1 MLHIYYGDG
10 KGKTTCAFG
19 LALRALGRG
28 WPVTVVQ
35 FLKGANSG
43 ERFALAALP
52 GATLL
57 PLPERVTFSFRMTE
71 EERREAQA
79 RYRAQCAQAL
89 ALAQAGRGRLL
100 ILDEVCAALSAGL
113 LPLEEVL
120 RLLDALPPE
129 TETVLTGRN
138 PPEALLQRADY
149 ATEFVKQKHPYDRG
163 ITAREG
169 IEF

>member
-1 MLHIYYGDG
+1 MLHIYHGDG

-28 WPVTVVQ
+28 WTVTVVQ
-35 FLKGANSG
+35 FLKSENSG
-43 ERFALAALP
+43 ERFSLSTLP

-57 PLPERVTFSFRMTE
+57 PLPEQVTFSFRMTE
-71 EERREAQA
+71 GERAEART
-79 RYRAQCAQAL
+79 RYAHQCNQAL
-89 ALAQAGRGRLL
+89 TLARSGKAQLL
-100 ILDEVCAALSAGL
+100 VLDEVCAALNAGL
-113 LPLEEVL
+113 LPLDAVTG
-120 RLLDALPPE
+120 LLDALPPD

-138 PPEALLQRADY
+138 PPEELLRRADY
-149 ATEFVKQKHPYDRG
+149 VTEFVKQKHPYDRG

>member
-1 MLHIYYGDG
+1 MLHIYHGDG

-28 WPVTVVQ
+28 WTVTVVQ
-35 FLKGANSG
+35 FLKSEHSG
-43 ERFALAALP
+43 ERFALSSLP

-71 EERREAQA
+71 EERAEART
-79 RYRAQCAQAL
+79 RYAGQCAGAL
-89 ALAQAGRGRLL
+89 ALARSGQARLL
-100 ILDEVCAALSAGL
+100 VLDEVCAALNTGL
-113 LPLEEVL
+113 LTLDTVTS
-120 RLLDALPPE
+120 LLDALPPD

-138 PPEALLQRADY
+138 PPEELLRRADY
-149 ATEFVKQKHPYDRG
+149 ITEFVKQRHPYDRG
-163 ITAREG
+163 VAAREG